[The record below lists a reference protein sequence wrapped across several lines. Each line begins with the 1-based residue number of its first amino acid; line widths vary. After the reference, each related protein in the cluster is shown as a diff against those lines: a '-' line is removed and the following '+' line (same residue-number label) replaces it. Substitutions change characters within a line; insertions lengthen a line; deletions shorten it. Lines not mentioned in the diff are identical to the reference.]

1 MRVAEIRRC
10 PVKSM
15 QGETPNEVILGA
27 TGVVGD
33 RAYALVDVETGAVAS
48 AKDPRRW
55 AALLGF
61 SARFSSEPGLGQPV
75 TITTPDGTKVSS
87 SDPDVDAQLS
97 LAIGRTVTLSGA
109 PADGA
114 TLDEVWPDIDGLA
127 PVEFVASLR
136 TGQTSAGE
144 VVTAIPVG
152 MLARGTF
159 QDVAPVTIL
168 TTASLRAAR
177 RLHPAGDWHPRRFRT
192 TILIDADGEGFIEN
206 DWPGRSLA
214 VGSVRLSVFAP
225 TPRCVMVTLAQPD
238 LGLDRAV
245 LTTVARHNRAELPG
259 AGRFACLGAYASV
272 DVGGTIRVDDN
283 VEVT

>member
-1 MRVAEIRRC
+1 
-10 PVKSM
+10 M

-238 LGLDRAV
+238 LRLDRAV